1 MPVCDVCG
9 KIVKDVRRHKERGR
23 CGIKHQPKGQL
34 PARYVAGTPENRLA
48 LSNAAAYATY
58 VGTGEP
64 ADFVNLRKRPKK

>member
-9 KIVKDVRRHKERGR
+9 KIVKDLRRHRERGR
-23 CGIKHQPKGQL
+23 CGLKNQPRGQL

-48 LSNAAAYATY
+48 LSNAGGFATY

-64 ADFVNLRKRPKK
+64 ADFVHVPKHPKK